1 MSIEQLGE
9 SLLAQAK
16 SRRKKGEKRAKIFTG
31 LMLGVQGANF
41 LLRRQAKK
49 RLDSFVN
56 SNIGIIDNKSKQFQA
71 GVNFWTDHNQ
81 MLKTYGMGT
90 TDTDWKNAYRQKQYD
105 LYKQRELGKS
115 KLSSL
120 TADKLKEFET
130 MVNPLIEDDIAA
142 YDKKLELF
150 KNFKN
155 IKDTAENRKLFL
167 APTTNK
173 LAEAKNII
181 NKEANVG
188 SYILNR
194 LGFRERG
201 IEEIDVDGQ
210 QIVLPKRMSAEEKKV
225 IVDNI
230 KLNKLFL
237 RNLDDIE
244 KTVEYTP
251 FTDEQIAQFVSP
263 SSFKSKPD
271 ADFVAVLNKSISNDE
286 NTRLST
292 PFGSFKYNTSIGKDV
307 TVRDIYNNILKSPMG
322 VEGATAFL
330 NDIYAFSMEARKQ
343 YEANPDNI
351 GQVKSAEYFVDIGL
365 REYIKNSE
373 LISEEAKT
381 VMNKREQDQRTQQF
395 MSSECDFD
403 GVKITPRQIQTQ
415 FDTGKYNQEQMENIY
430 EELVKRFKDEPMS
443 EGFLNNLKN
452 FIDLETE
459 RTLSS
464 FFQYES
470 TFRKNPLTLPE

>member
-1 MSIEQLGE
+1 
-9 SLLAQAK
+9 
-16 SRRKKGEKRAKIFTG
+16 
-31 LMLGVQGANF
+31 MLGVQGANF

-81 MLKTYGMGT
+81 MLKTYGMGA
-90 TDTDWKNAYRQKQYD
+90 TDTDWKNAYKQKQYD

-120 TADKLKEFET
+120 TADKLQEFET
-130 MVNPLIEDDIAA
+130 MVNPLIKDDITA

-181 NKEANVG
+181 DKEANVG

-194 LGFRERG
+194 LGLRERG
-201 IEEIDVDGQ
+201 VEEIDVDGQ
-210 QIVLPKRMSAEEKKV
+210 QIVLPKRMSAEDKKV

-237 RNLDDIE
+237 TNLDDVE

-251 FTDEQIAQFVSP
+251 FTDEQIAQFVST
-263 SSFKSKPD
+263 SSFKSKIPD
-271 ADFVAVLNKSISNDE
+271 DFNRAFNNAVTEKTAGFNQNKYLTSLSDSELNLHKLYREIE
-286 NTRLST
+286 KKKT
-292 PFGSFKYNTSIGKDV
+292 F
-307 TVRDIYNNILKSPMG
+307 
-322 VEGATAFL
+322 EGAMLFKDNIMSFA
-330 NDIYAFSMEARKQ
+330 MEARKQ
-343 YEANPDNI
+343 YEANPDNE
-351 GQVKSAEYFVDIGL
+351 GKPKSSEYFLDIGL

-373 LISEEAKT
+373 LISEKVKT
-381 VMNKREQDQRTQQF
+381 AMSKREQDQRNQQF
-395 MSSECDFD
+395 MSAEFDFD
-403 GVKITPRQIQTQ
+403 GVKITPIQIQTQ

-430 EELVKRFKDEPMS
+430 EELVKKFKDEPMS

-459 RTLSS
+459 RTLSP

-470 TFRKNPLTLPE
+470 TFRKNPLSIPRKN

>member
-56 SNIGIIDNKSKQFQA
+56 SNIGIIDSKTKQFQA

-81 MLKTYGMGT
+81 MLKTYGMGA
-90 TDTDWKNAYRQKQYD
+90 TDTDWKNAYKQKQYD

-120 TADKLKEFET
+120 TADKLQEFET
-130 MVNPLIEDDIAA
+130 MVNPLIQDDISA
-142 YDKKLELF
+142 YDKKLKLF

-155 IKDTAENRKLFL
+155 IEGTAENRKLFL

-194 LGFRERG
+194 LGLRERG
-201 IEEIDVDGQ
+201 VEEIDVDGQ
-210 QIVLPKRMSAEEKKV
+210 QIVLPKRMSAENKKV

-237 RNLDDIE
+237 TNLDDVE

-271 ADFVAVLNKSISNDE
+271 SDFVAVLNKSISND
-286 NTRLST
+286 NTTRLST

-307 TVRDIYNNILKSPMG
+307 TVRDIYNNISKSPMG
-322 VEGATAFL
+322 IEGATAFL
-330 NDIYAFSMEARKQ
+330 DDVYAFSMEARKQ
-343 YEANPDNI
+343 YEANPDNK
-351 GQVKSAEYFVDIGL
+351 GTVKSSEYFLDIGL
-365 REYIKNSE
+365 KEYIKNSE

-395 MSSECDFD
+395 MSSEFDFD

-415 FDTGKYNQEQMENIY
+415 FNTGKYNQEQMENLY
-430 EELVKRFKDEPMS
+430 VQLVEKFKDEPMS
-443 EGFLNNLKN
+443 EGFLNILKN
-452 FIDLETE
+452 FIDPETE
-459 RTLSS
+459 KTLSP

>member
-9 SLLAQAK
+9 SLLSQARKK
-16 SRRKKGEKRAKIFTG
+16 SKKGERRAKIFTG
-31 LMLGVQGANF
+31 LMLGVQGANIV
-41 LLRRQAKK
+41 LRNRAKK

-71 GVNFWTDHNQ
+71 GVNFWTDHNN

-105 LYKQRELGKS
+105 LYKQRELGQS

-263 SSFKSKPD
+263 SSFKSKIPD
-271 ADFVAVLNKSISNDE
+271 DFNRAFNNAVNNDPSSVFLKQ
-286 NTRLST
+286 NYSTSLSD
-292 PFGSFKYNTSIGKDV
+292 KKL
-307 TVRDIYNNILKSPMG
+307 NILK
-322 VEGATAFL
+322 
-330 NDIYAFSMEARKQ
+330 IYKQIEKNQEAESADMFKSDVISFAMEARKQ
-343 YEANPDNI
+343 YEANPDNE
-351 GQVKSAEYFVDIGL
+351 GKPKSPDYFLDIGL

-373 LISEEAKT
+373 LISEKVKT
-381 VMNKREQDQRTQQF
+381 AMSQREQNQRNQQF
-395 MSSECDFD
+395 MSAEFDFD

>member
-9 SLLAQAK
+9 SLLSQARKK
-16 SRRKKGEKRAKIFTG
+16 SKKGERRAKIFTG
-31 LMLGVQGANF
+31 LMLGVQGANIV
-41 LLRRQAKK
+41 LRNRAKK

-71 GVNFWTDHNQ
+71 GINFWTDHNQ

-90 TDTDWKNAYRQKQYD
+90 TDTDWKNAYKQKQYD

-120 TADKLKEFET
+120 TADKLQEFET

-142 YDKKLELF
+142 YDKKLQLF

-155 IKDTAENRKLFL
+155 IKDTAENKKLFL

-210 QIVLPKRMSAEEKKV
+210 QIVLPKRMSAEDKKV

-237 RNLDDIE
+237 TNLDDIE

-330 NDIYAFSMEARKQ
+330 NDVYAFSMEARKQ

-365 REYIKNSE
+365 REYIKNSA
-373 LISEEAKT
+373 LISEEDKT
-381 VMNKREQDQRTQQF
+381 AMSQREQNQRNQQF
-395 MSSECDFD
+395 MSSEFDFD
-403 GVKITPRQIQTQ
+403 GFKITPRQIQTQ
-415 FDTGKYNQEQMENIY
+415 FSTGKYNQEQMENIY
-430 EELVKRFKDEPMS
+430 MQLEKRFKDEPMS
-443 EGFLNNLKN
+443 EGFLDNLKN
-452 FIDLETE
+452 FIDSETE
-459 RTLSS
+459 RTLSP

>member
-16 SRRKKGEKRAKIFTG
+16 SKTKKGEKRAEIFTG

-56 SNIGIIDNKSKQFQA
+56 SNIGIIDSKTKQFQA

-81 MLKTYGMGT
+81 MLKTYGMGA
-90 TDTDWKNAYRQKQYD
+90 TDTDWKNAYKQKQYD

-120 TADKLKEFET
+120 TADKLQEFET
-130 MVNPLIEDDIAA
+130 MVNPLIQDDISA
-142 YDKKLELF
+142 YDKKLKLF

-155 IKDTAENRKLFL
+155 IEGTAENRKLFL

-194 LGFRERG
+194 LGLRERG
-201 IEEIDVDGQ
+201 VKEIDVDGQ
-210 QIVLPKRMSAEEKKV
+210 QIVLPKRMSAENKKV

-237 RNLDDIE
+237 TNLDDVE

-263 SSFKSKPD
+263 SSFKSKIPD
-271 ADFVAVLNKSISNDE
+271 DFNRAFSNAVTEKTSGFNQNKYLTSLSDSKLN
-286 NTRLST
+286 L
-292 PFGSFKYNTSIGKDV
+292 YNLYREIEK
-307 TVRDIYNNILKSPMG
+307 KEKF
-322 VEGATAFL
+322 EGAMLFKDNIMSFT
-330 NDIYAFSMEARKQ
+330 MEARKQ
-343 YEANPDNI
+343 YEANPDNK
-351 GQVKSAEYFVDIGL
+351 GKPKSPEYFLDIGL
-365 REYIKNSE
+365 REYIINSK
-373 LISEEAKT
+373 LISEEVKT
-381 VMNKREQDQRTQQF
+381 AMSKREQDQRNQQF
-395 MSSECDFD
+395 MSSEFDFD

-415 FDTGKYNQEQMENIY
+415 FNTGKYNQEQMENLY
-430 EELVKRFKDEPMS
+430 VQLVEKFKDEPMS
-443 EGFLNNLKN
+443 EGFLDNLKN
-452 FIDLETE
+452 FIDPETE
-459 RTLSS
+459 RTLSP